1 MRFVRT
7 LQHWWAWTVTA
18 LVVILGT
25 PVVALIYA
33 VTAPFDP
40 GRYAAGRAFRLVGV
54 TALRLNS
61 LWRFHTRGSLADAR
75 RPYVVVANHESYADV
90 FLISCFP
97 WEMKWL
103 SKDTMFKLPFM
114 GWMMQMA
121 GDIKLV
127 RGNRDSAADAILQ
140 CRDRLK
146 KNVSVMIFPEGTRS
160 RSWEMLPFKDGA
172 FRLAIESGAP
182 ILPIAVAGTRDLG
195 LVDILPVAES
205 DDVHAPALKQR
216 VQRRAAK
223 LATAVGDILGD
234 QVDNRKA
241 IGPVRPDCA
250 ARATAR
256 PADAVKPRQYAP
268 FIIGEA
274 SSAMFIGDAFNRRGL
289 IADTG
294 NDQPA
299 GDNVALTS
307 WHRPQIRIKARPFHD
322 HALNTAVAFQR
333 DGHGEEIKF
342 DGNVFGGAGVGGE
355 LP

>member
-1 MRFVRT
+1 MRLVRT
-7 LQHWWAWTVTA
+7 LQNWWAWTELV

-61 LWRFHTRGSLADAR
+61 LWRFRTRGSLADAR

-103 SKDTMFKLPFM
+103 SKDTMFKIPCM

-140 CRDRLK
+140 CRDRLA

-160 RSWEMLPFKDGA
+160 RTWEMLPFKDGA

-182 ILPIAVAGTRDLG
+182 ILPIAVTGTRNAMAKG
-195 LVDILPVAES
+195 TFRFLPARAIAQLLEPIDTTGMTLADVAL
-205 DDVHAPALKQR
+205 LKQQTRERIEAGRR
-216 VQRRAAK
+216 VLAAE
-223 LATAVGDILGD
+223 LGIRVGD
-234 QVDNRKA
+234 V
-241 IGPVRPDCA
+241 
-250 ARATAR
+250 AT
-256 PADAVKPRQYAP
+256 PA
-268 FIIGEA
+268 
-274 SSAMFIGDAFNRRGL
+274 M
-289 IADTG
+289 
-294 NDQPA
+294 
-299 GDNVALTS
+299 
-307 WHRPQIRIKARPFHD
+307 
-322 HALNTAVAFQR
+322 TA
-333 DGHGEEIKF
+333 
-342 DGNVFGGAGVGGE
+342 
-355 LP
+355 